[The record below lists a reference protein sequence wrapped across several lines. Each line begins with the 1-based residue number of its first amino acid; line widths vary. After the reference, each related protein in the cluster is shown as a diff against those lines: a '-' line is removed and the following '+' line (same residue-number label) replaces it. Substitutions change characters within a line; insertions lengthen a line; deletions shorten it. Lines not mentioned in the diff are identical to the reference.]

1 MPSET
6 TVATTG
12 KMAEPSIPD
21 VNEPGGDVDRPTV
34 AAAARAT
41 RKTVAEK
48 PAGTGKSPRTRSERK
63 TGTAKR
69 PTPKGSVRSSTPDS
83 ADAGADRISAPVD
96 PGDDPPSSGSV
107 KSEPAPAASRKSART
122 SVAKGS
128 TRQSKSAGAGTPAK
142 AAPESGKASTARTSK
157 QTADKPAAR
166 VRAGGKS
173 GPSKSA
179 GKSRTSKKAPPA
191 APAPVVP
198 PELPD
203 GYVPN
208 GDEEYMGPMQAEYFR
223 RKLIDWRQALLDES
237 EQTLETMRDQQRE
250 VSDEAERASRETEM
264 SFELR
269 TRDRYRKLIRKINEA
284 LNRIE
289 EGSYG
294 FCEETGD
301 PIGLGRLEARPI
313 ATLSVEAQERREMLE
328 RQYRP

>member
-12 KMAEPSIPD
+12 KMAEPSIVD
-21 VNEPGGDVDRPTV
+21 ANEPVGDADRPAV
-34 AAAARAT
+34 ASSARAS
-41 RKTVAEK
+41 RKTAAEK
-48 PAGTGKSPRTRSERK
+48 PATAGKSPRKRSERK
-63 TGTAKR
+63 AGAAER
-69 PTPKGSVRSSTPDS
+69 PTRKGRNRSAATVS
-83 ADAGADRISAPVD
+83 ADTDADRTPAPVD
-96 PGDDPPSSGSV
+96 PGDAPPSSGDLQ
-107 KSEPAPAASRKSART
+107 SEPAPVESRKSTRKSA
-122 SVAKGS
+122 S
-128 TRQSKSAGAGTPAK
+128 TRSSRQSKKEGTATQ
-142 AAPESGKASTARTSK
+142 SGKASTARKSK
-157 QTADKPAAR
+157 QA
-166 VRAGGKS
+166 AGGKS
-173 GPSKSA
+173 GAPKSA
-179 GKSRTSKKAPPA
+179 GKTSGKSRTSRKAPPA
-191 APAPVVP
+191 APAPAAP

-208 GDEEYMGPMQAEYFR
+208 GEEEYMGPMQAEYFR

-237 EQTLETMRDQQRE
+237 EQTLESMRDQQRE

-284 LNRIE
+284 LIRIE
-289 EGSYG
+289 DGSYG

>member
-12 KMAEPSIPD
+12 KMAEPPILD
-21 VNEPGGDVDRPTV
+21 VNEPGGDADRPTV
-34 AAAARAT
+34 ASSARAT

-48 PAGTGKSPRTRSERK
+48 PATAGKSPRTRSERK
-63 TGTAKR
+63 AGTAER
-69 PTPKGSVRSSTPDS
+69 PTRKARTRSSTPVS
-83 ADAGADRISAPVD
+83 ADAGADRTPAPVD
-96 PGDDPPSSGSV
+96 QGDASPSSGGV
-107 KSEPAPAASRKSART
+107 KPEPAPAASRKSART
-122 SVAKGS
+122 STA
-128 TRQSKSAGAGTPAK
+128 TRPTGPSKSAGKGTTKKPVSK
-142 AAPESGKASTARTSK
+142 SGKASTARKSN
-157 QTADKPAAR
+157 
-166 VRAGGKS
+166 RAGGEP

-179 GKSRTSKKAPPA
+179 RKATAKSRTPRKAPAA
-191 APAPVVP
+191 APAPAAP

-237 EQTLETMRDQQRE
+237 EQTLESMRDQQRE

-284 LNRIE
+284 LIRIE
-289 EGSYG
+289 DGSYG